1 MNTFKRVLLLLIAGI
16 IMMGVCGCVK
26 KEKIDSDDIIRQLNA
41 KYSDSFTVVSS
52 GNELWT
58 EEYSELICFSED
70 LNTDVVVWVYSN
82 GTIIDNY
89 PAVKYKSDVEAL
101 VLPIAED
108 IYGQGFCKVV
118 NIPIHYGKSH
128 FSENMDFSEY
138 VSSKQSSLS
147 IAIATSKDASSARE
161 DVEELVLKLK
171 ENGVVTSIRV
181 FYYDDDTFK
190 TVMETNDATTIFS
203 PTSNKRLSA
212 TMNADYSI
220 GSFDWSE

>member
-1 MNTFKRVLLLLIAGI
+1 MS
-16 IMMGVCGCVK
+16 GVCGCVK
-26 KEKIDSDDIIRQLNA
+26 KEKIDSDGIIRQLNA
-41 KYSDSFTVVSS
+41 KYNDSFTLVSS

-58 EEYSELICFSED
+58 EEYSELICFSEV
-70 LNTDVVVWVYSN
+70 LNADVVVWVYSD
-82 GTIIDNY
+82 GLITDNY
-89 PAVKYKSDVEAL
+89 LAVKYKSEVEFL

-128 FSENMDFSEY
+128 FNEKMAFSEY
-138 VSSKQSSLS
+138 VSNKQSSLS

-161 DVEELVLKLK
+161 DVEELVLQLK
-171 ENGVVTSIRV
+171 ENGVVASIRV
-181 FYYDDDTFK
+181 FYYDAGIFK
-190 TVMETNDATTIFS
+190 SVMETNDTTTIFS

-220 GSFDWSE
+220 GSVDWSE

>member
-1 MNTFKRVLLLLIAGI
+1 MNLLKILTLLILVGI
-16 IMMGVCGCVK
+16 IIFGVCGCMRNDK
-26 KEKIDSDDIIRQLNA
+26 MDTDTIIQQLNA
-41 KYSDSFTVVSS
+41 KYSDSFTLICS

-58 EEYSELICFSED
+58 EEYSELICFSNE
-70 LNTDVVVWVYSN
+70 LKENIVVWVYSN
-82 GTIIDNY
+82 GSVIDNY

-128 FSENMDFSEY
+128 FSENMNFSEY

-147 IAIATSKDASSARE
+147 IAIATSKDAASARE

-181 FYYDDDTFK
+181 FYYDNDTFK

-220 GSFDWSE
+220 GSVDWSE